1 MSEPDQPGEDGRRTV
16 GGASLRVN
24 DLSQV
29 YGQRTVLEEIDL
41 RVEPGEIIGL
51 LGPNGSGKSTLIK
64 TVSGVLPNYRGAI
77 ELDGRELR
85 TFSRREAARTV
96 AVVPQEASFSFP
108 FTALEIVLMGRHP
121 HLGAFAFESAH
132 DFALARAALERCGAS
147 QLASRPIQELSSGE
161 RQRIVFARAM
171 AQEPRL
177 LLLDEPVSF
186 LDIRHQ
192 IELYDLVR
200 ELVDEQA
207 TSVLTVLHDLNLAA
221 EYCDRI
227 YLLRN
232 GRIDTSGPTEEV
244 FSYENL
250 TRVFETDLY
259 VALNDVT
266 GKLLVA
272 PLSRRAR
279 EQFRQESSRRRLP

>member
-1 MSEPDQPGEDGRRTV
+1 MALSERAATEVGERARD
-16 GGASLRVN
+16 GGAALEVSTV
-24 DLSQV
+24 SQV
-29 YGQRTVLEEIDL
+29 YGERRVLDGIDL
-41 RVEPGEIIGL
+41 QVAPGEIVGL

-64 TVSGVLPNYRGAI
+64 TISGVLPSYRGSI
-77 ELDGRELR
+77 HLDGREIR
-85 TFSRREAARTV
+85 TLTRKETARTI
-96 AVVPQEASFSFP
+96 AVVPQETSFSFP

-121 HLGAFAFESAH
+121 HLGAFAFETSH
-132 DFALARAALERCGAS
+132 DFELARASLERCGAS
-147 QLASRPIQELSSGE
+147 HLASRPIQELSSGE

-200 ELVDEQA
+200 ELVEEHQ

-221 EYCDRI
+221 EYCDRT
-227 YLLRN
+227 YLLHS
-232 GRIDTSGPTEEV
+232 GRIDTSGPTEEI

-259 VALNDVT
+259 VGLNDVT
-266 GKLLVA
+266 GKLLIA

-279 EQFRQESSRRRLP
+279 ERLARKEG